1 MLDSKL
7 GKLLSAAVLM
17 ILAVVL
23 AQVSK
28 AIPMTPVPLSAVLV
42 AVLLAGALLDRKT
55 ALLSLSAYV
64 LCGLLGAP
72 VFPHSS
78 GGLHVLSGPTGGFIL
93 SYPLVAV
100 LIACMTEKWGR
111 GFLKYTLY
119 MVLSLLASYG
129 IGTAQLLAITKAGF
143 GMGLKMAVTPFLL
156 PDLVFCFIAA
166 AIASI
171 YDRIFRHL
179 KNAS

>member
-1 MLDSKL
+1 MLDSKI
-7 GKLLSAAVLM
+7 GKVLSAAVFM
-17 ILAVVL
+17 IMAVVL
-23 AQVSK
+23 AQMSK

-42 AVLLAGALLDRKT
+42 AVFLAGALLDRKT
-55 ALLSLSAYV
+55 ALLSLFAYV

-72 VFPHSS
+72 VFPHST

-156 PDLVFCFIAA
+156 PDLVFCLIAA
-166 AIASI
+166 AIASV
-171 YDRIFRHL
+171 YNRIFWRMQ
-179 KNAS
+179 NAS